1 MSSFGSYDKPLE
13 REEIEMLVAVRDVW
27 CRGNGVPEGMETY
40 QQILLDL
47 IDWYQSGTRSAEEMY
62 VRLGLQTVARSGLA
76 ASNLHND

>member
-1 MSSFGSYDKPLE
+1 LE

-27 CRGNGVPEGMETY
+27 CQGKGIPDGMETY

-62 VRLGLQTVARSGLA
+62 VRLGLQTVARAGLA
-76 ASNLHND
+76 AASPPSD